1 MWILYLVR
9 NLSIFCMGMY
19 YGYSKFGVS
28 TETWKWVSL
37 IVILIITNLI
47 ISIKNGSIVITKQ

>member
-1 MWILYLVR
+1 MGILYLLR

-37 IVILIITNLI
+37 LIILIITNI
-47 ISIKNGSIVITKQ
+47 IIAIKNGNIIITKE